1 MVPRELLA
9 SVRKLEIRTRRTV
22 DDLTAG
28 AYHSVF
34 KGRGIEFEEARPYLP
49 GDDVRDIDW
58 NVTARM
64 GEPFIKTYVEERELT
79 VMLLVDL
86 SASQS
91 AGGPGRSKR
100 ERAAEVAAVLALSAI
115 RNHDKVGLLLFTDHT
130 ELHLPPR
137 SGRGHGLRLIR
148 EVLAWRPRGRGT
160 RIGGALDE
168 LMRVMHKRAVVF
180 LVSDFLTAPGDYAR
194 PLRIANRRHDLVAV
208 RTHDRLES
216 AWPLRGA
223 AWLEDAE
230 TGEAVAFPGGGR
242 GVSGHAAAAAAEQ
255 DAMRQACRQ
264 AGVDVIE
271 LCRDE
276 DFVKPLMRFF
286 RVRQARR
293 R

>member
-1 MVPRELLA
+1 MLPRELLA

-34 KGRGIEFEEARPYLP
+34 KGRGIEFEEARPYTP

-79 VMLLVDL
+79 VMLVVDL
-86 SASQS
+86 SASQ
-91 AGGPGRSKR
+91 AFGGGGRSKR
-100 ERAAEVAAVLALSAI
+100 ERAAEIAAVLALSAI

-137 SGRGHGLRLIR
+137 SGRSHGLRLIR
-148 EVLAWRPRGRGT
+148 EVLGWNARGRGT
-160 RIGGALDE
+160 DLGGALTE

-180 LVSDFLTAPGDYAR
+180 LVSDFLVPPESYVR

-208 RTHDRLES
+208 RTYDPLET
-216 AWPLRGA
+216 AWPPSSMAL
-223 AWLEDAE
+223 LEDAE
-230 TGEAVAFPGGGR
+230 TGAALAFPGGR
-242 GVSGHAAAAAAEQ
+242 RAREAFARAAAAGQEIL
-255 DAMRQACRQ
+255 RQTCRQ

-271 LCRDE
+271 LRRDE

-286 RVRQARR
+286 RTRQARR
-293 R
+293 